1 MASIEIS
8 ERAGVRQLHLGSPLI
23 QGAMRIARPWALEL
37 EYTREMMVPL
47 LLRDEPAWPARV
59 LQVGLGSASIT
70 RFLYRNRPQAKLTVV
85 EIMPEVVAAARQ
97 YFKLPED
104 PARLELVIGDGFEFM
119 ASTRRRFDLVVVD
132 GFDGEA
138 RAGMLDTAPFY
149 HNVRER
155 LSPRG
160 MLAVNMLHRRGSVAA
175 SVQRIHEAFGE
186 RVLVL
191 PASEAGNTIA
201 LAAAGA
207 PVRASMKALTAASFK
222 LKDAAGLDLRPTLA
236 RLVKERGNGSLAF

>member
-1 MASIEIS
+1 MASLEIS
-8 ERAGVRQLHLGSPLI
+8 EKAGIRQLHLGSPLI

-47 LLRDEPAWPARV
+47 LLRGEDAWPARV

-70 RFLYRNRPQAKLTVV
+70 RFLFRHRPRALLTVV

-104 PARLELVIGDGFEFM
+104 PTRVEIAMGDGYEFM
-119 ASTRRRFDLVVVD
+119 AATRRRFDFIVVD

-155 LSPRG
+155 LSPCG
-160 MLAVNMLHRRGSVAA
+160 MMAVNMLHRRGSVAA

-186 RVLVL
+186 RMLVL

-201 LAAAGA
+201 LAASGT
-207 PVRASMKALTAASFK
+207 PVRTSMKALTAATFK
-222 LKDAAGLDLRPTLA
+222 LKEDTGLDLRPTLA

>member
-1 MASIEIS
+1 MAGIEIS
-8 ERAGVRQLHLGSPLI
+8 EKAGVRHLHLGTPLI

-47 LLRDEPAWPARV
+47 LLRGEASWPARV

-85 EIMPEVVAAARQ
+85 EIMPAVVACARQ

-104 PARLELVIGDGFEFM
+104 PQRLEIVIGDGFEFM
-119 ASTRRRFDLVVVD
+119 ASTRRRFDFIVVD

-155 LSPRG
+155 LTPRG
-160 MLAVNMLHRRGSVAA
+160 MMAVNMLHRRGSVAE
-175 SVQRIHEAFGE
+175 SVQRIHEAFGD
-186 RVLVL
+186 RMLVL

-201 LAAAGA
+201 LAASGA
-207 PVRASMKALTAASFK
+207 PIHASMKALTAATFE
-222 LKDAAGLDLRPTLA
+222 LKDATGLDLRPTLA
-236 RLVKERGNGSLAF
+236 RLVKERGNGSLAL